1 MKVAVAA
8 GPAGDLLLPPAGPS
22 CCPVQPAIPRP
33 AATYAHQ
40 QTHARSKEEAGDSLE
55 HVHDRKDNC
64 TNHCLEVVLAAKGGI
79 DAVCRAGGA

>member
-8 GPAGDLLLPPAGPS
+8 GPAGDLLLLLQLAPAA
-22 CCPVQPAIPRP
+22 VQPAIPRP